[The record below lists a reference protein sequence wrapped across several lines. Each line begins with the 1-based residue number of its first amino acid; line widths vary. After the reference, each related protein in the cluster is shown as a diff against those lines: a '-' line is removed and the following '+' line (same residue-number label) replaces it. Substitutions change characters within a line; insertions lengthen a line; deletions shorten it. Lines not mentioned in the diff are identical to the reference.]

1 MRSPRS
7 MSKYEYHQLADMR
20 DEDSW
25 LLLALRQGWALIRD
39 RIEYPRNAN
48 SLRQHPLI
56 R

>member
-7 MSKYEYHQLADMR
+7 MSKYEYHQLADMK

-25 LLLALRQGWALIRD
+25 LLLALRGYSIRS
-39 RIEYPRNAN
+39 RINAQPWRNAN